1 MPFANRQRVHVM
13 GLSTFWF
20 LLCGSLGHSSPTCPT
35 DPTGPAG
42 PRTGAPARWQET
54 THRFSV
60 DVNAVALDVVVTDKK
75 GRFVKGLK
83 EDDFVVLEDGAPQEL
98 TLFTSGHVPIT
109 VLLLLDSSASVR
121 SHQEEVQKDANRFIS
136 KLRKGDQARVGFFH
150 NTVVFGPRFTDD
162 MDEHIAMI
170 NRMRPQRSTHLY
182 DALVSALQE
191 LSVVPDRKALLVFT
205 DGADEGSKATREDAL
220 EAARR
225 SQASVYSV
233 GLVGWSFA
241 DGMNTNQKL
250 LTQVAEYTG
259 GRAFF
264 PRKKKE
270 MRKAFDRIRDELHRT
285 YRIAYSPQ
293 KNAAGGAW
301 HSVEVRLAKRKNL
314 VVRTRLGYYS
324 YPDNTQ

>member
-1 MPFANRQRVHVM
+1 M
-13 GLSTFWF
+13 GLVAFCF
-20 LLCGSLGHSSPTCPT
+20 LLRSSP
-35 DPTGPAG
+35 GYSS
-42 PRTGAPARWQET
+42 PRTGARVLGQKT
-54 THRFSV
+54 THRYSV

-83 EDDFVVLEDGAPQEL
+83 EEDFIVLEDGALQEL
-98 TLFTSGHVPIT
+98 TFFTSGNTPIT

-205 DGADEGSKATREDAL
+205 DGADEGSKTTKDDAL

-225 SQASVYSV
+225 SQESVYSI
-233 GLVGWSFA
+233 GLLGWSFEE
-241 DGMNTNQKL
+241 GMNTNQKL
-250 LTQVAEYTG
+250 LTQIAEYTG

-285 YRIAYSPQ
+285 YRIAYFPQ
-293 KNAAGGAW
+293 KNAGDGAW

-324 YPDNTQ
+324 YPGHTQ